1 MHAAPW
7 VGARGGRIWLFAGTG
22 EGPVLAQVL
31 LQRGWRL
38 RISVVSPQAARAYG
52 TAAGQELWVGAL
64 AGQAALAQELL
75 AARRGGEGF
84 TWVVDAS
91 HPFAR
96 RISASLASGCADL
109 DQPLVRL
116 QRPLLPL
123 GRAEALGDLSD
134 LGRHRLA
141 GERLLLAIGARQLLA
156 TVRLTPGAVHHGR
169 ILPLPLA
176 LQQATAAGLDPE
188 RIACLRPGGDG
199 AIERALCRHWRLTCV
214 LARRSGGT
222 NEALWH
228 AIAADQGLR
237 LLLLDRPPE
246 PSGVRALPLGG
257 LLEQLGWPAVPH
269 GP

>member
-52 TAAGQELWVGAL
+52 TAAGQELQVGAL

-134 LGRHRLA
+134 RCASPPVQCTMAASCPCPWPCSRRRRPAWTPSASPVCGREGMAPLSVPSA
-141 GERLLLAIGARQLLA
+141 G
-156 TVRLTPGAVHHGR
+156 T
-169 ILPLPLA
+169 
-176 LQQATAAGLDPE
+176 
-188 RIACLRPGGDG
+188 GG
-199 AIERALCRHWRLTCV
+199 
-214 LARRSGGT
+214 
-222 NEALWH
+222 
-228 AIAADQGLR
+228 
-237 LLLLDRPPE
+237 
-246 PSGVRALPLGG
+246 
-257 LLEQLGWPAVPH
+257 
-269 GP
+269 

>member
-1 MHAAPW
+1 MHTAAG
-7 VGARGGRIWLFAGTG
+7 VGARGARIWLFAGTG
-22 EGPVLAQVL
+22 EGPLLARVL

-38 RISVVSPQAARAYG
+38 RISVVSPSAARAYG
-52 TAAGQELWVGAL
+52 SVVGQEVRVGAL
-64 AGQAALAQELL
+64 AGQGALARELL
-75 AARRGGEGF
+75 AVRGGGESFG
-84 TWVVDAS
+84 WVVDAS
-91 HPFAR
+91 HPFAS
-96 RISASLASGCADL
+96 RISASLASVCADL
-109 DQPLVRL
+109 DQPLLRL

-123 GRAEALGDLSD
+123 GRAEGLGDLSE
-134 LGRHRLA
+134 LGRHRLD
-141 GERLLLAIGARQLLA
+141 GERLLLAIGARQLAAAVHLS
-156 TVRLTPGAVHHGR
+156 PGALHHGR

-214 LARRSGGT
+214 LARRSGGI

-228 AIAADQGLR
+228 AIAAEQGLR

-246 PSGVRALPLGG
+246 PPGVRALPLGP
-257 LLEQLGWPAVPH
+257 LLEQLGWPEAPA

>member
-1 MHAAPW
+1 
-7 VGARGGRIWLFAGTG
+7 
-22 EGPVLAQVL
+22 
-31 LQRGWRL
+31 
-38 RISVVSPQAARAYG
+38 
-52 TAAGQELWVGAL
+52 
-64 AGQAALAQELL
+64 
-75 AARRGGEGF
+75 
-84 TWVVDAS
+84 
-91 HPFAR
+91 
-96 RISASLASGCADL
+96 
-109 DQPLVRL
+109 
-116 QRPLLPL
+116 
-123 GRAEALGDLSD
+123 
-134 LGRHRLA
+134 
-141 GERLLLAIGARQLLA
+141 
-156 TVRLTPGAVHHGR
+156 VHHGR

-257 LLEQLGWPAVPH
+257 LLEQLGWPAPH

>member
-1 MHAAPW
+1 MHSAPL
-7 VGARGGRIWLFAGTG
+7 VGARSWRIWLFAGTG
-22 EGPVLAQVL
+22 EGPALAQVL

-38 RISVVSPQAARAYG
+38 RISVVSPPAARAYG
-52 TAAGQELWVGAL
+52 TAAGQELRVGAL
-64 AGQAALAQELL
+64 AQGALAQELL
-75 AARRGGEGF
+75 EARRGGQGF
-84 TWVVDAS
+84 AWVVDAS

-96 RISASLASGCADL
+96 RISASLATVCADL
-109 DQPLVRL
+109 DQPLLRL

-134 LGRHRLA
+134 LGHHDLA
-141 GERLLLAIGARQLLA
+141 GERLLLAIGARQLA
-156 TVRLTPGAVHHGR
+156 AAVRLTPGAVHHGR

-176 LQQATAAGLDPE
+176 LQQATAAGLVPE

-199 AIERALCRHWRLTCV
+199 SIERALCRHWRLTCV
-214 LARRSGGT
+214 LARRSGGK

-228 AIAADQGLR
+228 ATATDQGLR

-246 PSGVRALPLGG
+246 PLGVRALTLEV
-257 LLEQLGWPAVPH
+257 LLEQLGWPGSN

>member
-7 VGARGGRIWLFAGTG
+7 VGGGGRRIWLFAGTG
-22 EGPVLAQVL
+22 EGPTLARVL

-38 RISVVSPQAARAYG
+38 RISVVSPPAARAYG
-52 TAAGQELWVGAL
+52 TAAGQDLRVGAL
-64 AGQAALAQELL
+64 AGQGALAQELL
-75 AARRGGEGF
+75 AVRRDGEGF

-96 RISASLASGCADL
+96 SISACLAAVCADL
-109 DQPLVRL
+109 GQPLLRL
-116 QRPLLPL
+116 KRPLLPL
-123 GRAEALGDLSD
+123 GRAEGLGDLTD
-134 LGRHRLA
+134 LGRHGLA
-141 GERLLLAIGARQLLA
+141 GERLLLAIGARQLA
-156 TVRLTPGAVHHGR
+156 AAVRLTPRAVHHGR

-199 AIERALCRHWRLTCV
+199 AIERALCRHWRLTSV
-214 LARRSGGT
+214 LARRSGGK

-228 AIAADQGLR
+228 AIAADLGLR
-237 LLLLDRPPE
+237 LLLLNRPPE
-246 PSGVRALPLGG
+246 PPGVMALPLGP
-257 LLEQLGWPAVPH
+257 LLDELGWPGGE